1 MFLTSVKTFLL
12 IFLTFMYA
20 FFISKDTSFQSVAT
34 NYTFPF
40 LGETVILFRQLTT
53 LNSEIFL
60 NFIQQCLIII
70 LIRLQICIY
79 KKLE

>member
-1 MFLTSVKTFLL
+1 
-12 IFLTFMYA
+12 MYA
-20 FFISKDTSFQSVAT
+20 FFVSKDMFFQSVAT

-40 LGETVILFRQLTT
+40 PGETVILSKQLTT

-70 LIRLQICIY
+70 LIRLQIYIY